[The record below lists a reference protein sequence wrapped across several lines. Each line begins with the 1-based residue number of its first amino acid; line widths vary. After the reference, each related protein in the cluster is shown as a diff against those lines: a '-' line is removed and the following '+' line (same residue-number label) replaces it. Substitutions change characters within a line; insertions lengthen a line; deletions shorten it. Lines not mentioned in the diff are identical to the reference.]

1 MNSAGWTGNLSSR
14 RILGKILN
22 IMILNIMI
30 VVIIMILNIMILNIM
45 IVVIIMI
52 LNIMIV
58 DIFMIVCWLLW
69 AFDCLV
75 HWLK

>member
-22 IMILNIMI
+22 IFIF
-30 VVIIMILNIMILNIM
+30 VIIMILNITILNIT
-45 IVVIIMI
+45 IVDIIII

-58 DIFMIVCWLLW
+58 DIIMLVCWLSCGFCGLLIDW
-69 AFDCLV
+69 CID
-75 HWLK
+75 

>member
-22 IMILNIMI
+22 IFIF
-30 VVIIMILNIMILNIM
+30 VIIMILNIT
-45 IVVIIMI
+45 IVDIIII

-58 DIFMIVCWLLW
+58 DIIMIVCWLSCGFCGLLIDW
-69 AFDCLV
+69 CID
-75 HWLK
+75 